1 MQCETDKHNFISIKT
16 RSLALDFSFSFL
28 LGLDHRHGAELAS
41 TLQDK
46 VLNLGLT
53 DLQRAHGRNSEG
65 PRIWMGSYNFIFNNL

>member
-1 MQCETDKHNFISIKT
+1 MQCESDEHNFVSIKT

-28 LGLDHRHGAELAS
+28 LGLDHRHGGEPAS

-65 PRIWMGSYNFIFNNL
+65 SGILMGSYIFIFNNL